1 MVQHV
6 VTEAP
11 ARAYP
16 IISADSHFTEPADL
30 WVTRLD
36 KRFRDRAPHVEHRE
50 TTDVFVCD
58 NTEMFPIGMIHGVR
72 YKGGDVKL
80 DGRYADVPPS
90 GWDPDARIA
99 DMRVDGIDAEVL
111 YPTIAMRF
119 FAIEDVA
126 FANACIAAY
135 NDWAAEF
142 CRSHPERFKGIG
154 MVSLDD
160 VEAATREMQRC
171 RELGLVG
178 TMIAVFPDGTE
189 PYHAD
194 KYLPFWAAAQE
205 AGMPI
210 SLHTASERRV
220 RGGQSPT
227 DRFLHYTLVQRT
239 FIGMIYEGVFDR
251 FPELQVVSV
260 ENDAGWAA
268 NIIERM
274 DYVDVKARFRNLH
287 TDHLNK
293 EAPSHYWRRN
303 IYYTFM
309 RDHAAIACRHL
320 IGLDRIMWSSDFPH
334 GDSTWPDSQEVIDN
348 QMAGVPELEQR
359 AILHDNAARIYGFE

>member
-1 MVQHV
+1 MAQQ
-6 VTEAP
+6 VTPDAP
-11 ARAYP
+11 ARAYS

-30 WVTRLD
+30 WEKRLD
-36 KRFRDRAPHVEHRE
+36 PSLRDRAPHVEHRE

-90 GWDPDARIA
+90 GWDPKARIA
-99 DMRVDGIDAEVL
+99 DMAIDGVDAEVL

-142 CRSHPERFKGIG
+142 CSSHPERFKGIG

-160 VEAATREMQRC
+160 VDAAIKEMQRC

-178 TMIAVFPDGTE
+178 VMIAVFPDGTE

-194 KYLPFWAAAQE
+194 KYLPFWSAAHE
-205 AGMPI
+205 LRMPI

-239 FIGMIYEGVFDR
+239 FIGMIYQGVFDKL
-251 FPELQVVSV
+251 PDLQVVSV

-274 DYVDVKARFRNLH
+274 DYIDVKARFRNLH
-287 TDHLNK
+287 KDHLNK

-309 RDHAAIACRHL
+309 RDRAAIAARHL
-320 IGLDRIMWSSDFPH
+320 IGLDRLMWSSDFPH
-334 GDSTWPDSQEVIDN
+334 GDSTWPDSRQVIAEQLD
-348 QMAGVPELEQR
+348 GVPENEQR
-359 AILHDNAARIYGFE
+359 LILHDNAARMYGFQ